1 MHEVSLMQDTLSLAE
16 ERAKAADAKQIHRL
30 LMRVGALSGV
40 VPESLEF
47 AFELLAK
54 GTLADGATLSVE
66 RVPIVCF
73 CPHCGQEFQPPD
85 LYCECPGCGQP
96 SADVRQGRELELAS
110 LEVS

>member
-1 MHEVSLMQDTLSLAE
+1 MHEVSLMQDTLILAE
-16 ERAKAADAKQIHRL
+16 QRAKAAHAERIHKL
-30 LMRVGALSGV
+30 SMRVGALSGV

-54 GTLADGATLSVE
+54 GTMAEGATLSVE

-73 CPHCGQEFQPPD
+73 CPACEREFPAQD
-85 LYCECPGCGQP
+85 LYCECPGCHQV
-96 SADVRQGRELELAS
+96 SLEVRQGRELELAF

>member
-1 MHEVSLMQDTLSLAE
+1 MHEVSLMHDTLLLAE
-16 ERAKAADAKQIHRL
+16 ERAKAAHAERIHCLRL
-30 LMRVGALSGV
+30 RVGALSGV

-54 GTLADGATLSVE
+54 GTLAEGATLAVE

-73 CPHCGQEFQPPD
+73 CPTCDREFPAAD
-85 LYCECPGCGQP
+85 LYCECPGCQQP
-96 SADVRQGRELELAS
+96 SVDVRQGRELELTS